1 MRSYVNDV
9 NFWGDTNAEE
19 LAKLYGTPIYV
30 YNENI
35 LRQSMRTV
43 KNIITKY
50 PYTANYSIKANSNL
64 RILKI
69 VQEKN
74 ILVVKGSVPGPNGS
88 YLIIERWS

>member
-1 MRSYVNDV
+1 MRSFVNDV

-19 LAKLYGTPIYV
+19 LAKLYGTPLYV

-35 LRQSMRTV
+35 LRQSMKTV

-64 RILKI
+64 RILKMA
-69 VQEKN
+69 
-74 ILVVKGSVPGPNGS
+74 L
-88 YLIIERWS
+88 